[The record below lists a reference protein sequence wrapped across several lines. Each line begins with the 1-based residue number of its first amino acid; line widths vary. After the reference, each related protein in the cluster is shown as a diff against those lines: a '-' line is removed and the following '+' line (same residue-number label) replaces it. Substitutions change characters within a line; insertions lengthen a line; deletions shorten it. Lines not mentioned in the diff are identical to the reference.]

1 MLSLLAALQ
10 FSRFEGHLRGAHR
23 GGGAVGGGQLPVRPC
38 PAWAGPCLVESFE
51 ELPPAWIDRTGV
63 IRIAR
68 VESLDKRRA
77 HTFQAFGQLTFE
89 THLSTPGRSG
99 LGKSGPESASR
110 HQPLSTSA
118 SVRSEQHTS
127 ELQSL
132 MRISYAVFCL
142 QKKKRHTHT
151 QTTAQNH

>member
-51 ELPPAWIDRTGV
+51 ERPQAWIDRTGV
-63 IRIAR
+63 SRIAR

-118 SVRSEQHTS
+118 SVVPSSAGLGETRMPASSIAAILSSALPCPQIGRAH
-127 ELQSL
+127 
-132 MRISYAVFCL
+132 V
-142 QKKKRHTHT
+142 
-151 QTTAQNH
+151 